1 MDPETAGFVAAG
13 REALRRG
20 DAVAARVAFE
30 RAVERGPDGVALD
43 GLAEALRMVDDH
55 GRVSRDMYERAY
67 RAYRDEGDA
76 VGAYRAARMIAMYH
90 GGVEGEWAQFH
101 GWLHRA
107 STLLETIGGERERAW
122 RDLIRGQYGDGHD
135 DEKETQFRNG
145 LAIGRRHGDAD
156 LEFQALAFLGALL
169 VRTDRVGEGMPM
181 LDEALV
187 AVCAG
192 EVGDAA
198 IADEIVCLL
207 LESCERAHDVSRAD
221 QWMRAAEAVAE
232 RFNRRTMAALCRAH
246 YGAILTAAGRWPEA
260 EDALLA
266 STRGFSESTP
276 GLTAVA
282 TTRLALL
289 RVRQGRLDDAEALL
303 AGLDENPEAAVPL
316 SAVHLARGR
325 TALARDRLERALA
338 QPSLGAGATAPLLAL
353 LVDVE
358 LQSGDKD
365 AAAAAAGRLESLAQD
380 APTDY
385 LGANAALASGK
396 LGVATSTGDPRACFV
411 DALALFT
418 RAELPVEAART
429 RILLARAVVD
439 DRPEVAIAEATA
451 ALKACRE
458 LGIEPEAAAAS
469 ALLRSLNRE
478 RPRNGLTRRE
488 TEVLGLLGEGLT
500 NAEIGERLFISR
512 KTVEHHVSRVLAKLG
527 VRRRTEAAAHAVRT
541 LNQKSGFV

>member
-1 MDPETAGFVAAG
+1 MDPEIAGFVATG

-30 RAVERGPDGVALD
+30 TAVDLGPSGVALD

-107 STLLETIGGERERAW
+107 STLLEAIGGEREHAW
-122 RDLIRGQYGDGHD
+122 RDLIRGQYGDGRD

-145 LAIGRRHGDAD
+145 LAVGRRHGDAD

-169 VRTDRVGEGMPM
+169 VRTDRVDEGMPM

-260 EDALLA
+260 EDALVA
-266 STRGFSESTP
+266 SARGFNQDAP

-303 AGLDENPEAAVPL
+303 DGLDENPEAAVPL
-316 SAVHLARGR
+316 TALHLARGR

-338 QPSLGAGATAPLLAL
+338 QPSLGAGAAGPLLAL

-358 LQSGDKD
+358 LQSGDND
-365 AAAAAAGRLESLAQD
+365 AAAGAVGRLESLARD

-385 LGANAALASGK
+385 LRANAALARGK
-396 LGVATSTGDPRACFV
+396 LGLAASTGDPRACLV

-439 DRPEVAIAEATA
+439 DRPEVAIVEATA

-458 LGIEPEAAAAS
+458 LGIDPEAAAAS
-469 ALLRSLNRE
+469 ALLRSLSRG
-478 RPRNGLTRRE
+478 RPSHGLTRRE
-488 TEVLGLLGEGLT
+488 TDVLGLLGEGLT
-500 NAEIGERLFISR
+500 NTEIGERLFISR

-527 VRRRTEAAAHAVRT
+527 VRRRTEAAAYAARVLSR
-541 LNQKSGFV
+541 NSGFA

>member
-1 MDPETAGFVAAG
+1 
-13 REALRRG
+13 
-20 DAVAARVAFE
+20 
-30 RAVERGPDGVALD
+30 
-43 GLAEALRMVDDH
+43 MVDDH
-55 GRVSRDMYERAY
+55 GRVSRDMYELAY

-90 GGVEGEWAQFH
+90 GGVEGEWTQFH

-107 STLLETIGGERERAW
+107 GTLLEAIGGDRERAW
-122 RDLIRGQYGDGHD
+122 RDLILGQYGDAHD
-135 DEKETQFRNG
+135 DEKEKHFRNG
-145 LAIGRRHGDAD
+145 LAVGRRHRDAD

-169 VRTDRVGEGMPM
+169 VRTDRVSEGMPM

-246 YGAILTAAGRWPEA
+246 YGAVLTAAGRWAEA

-266 STRGFSESTP
+266 SARGFTQGTP
-276 GLTAVA
+276 GLSAIA

-303 AGLDENPEAAVPL
+303 AGLDETPDAAVPL
-316 SAVHLARGR
+316 AALHLARGR
-325 TALARDRLERALA
+325 NALARDRLERTLA
-338 QPSLGAGATAPLLAL
+338 EPSLAAGAAGPLLAL

-358 LQSGDKD
+358 MQSGDVD
-365 AAAAAAGRLESLAQD
+365 AAAAAVGRIESLARD
-380 APTDY
+380 TPTDY
-385 LGANAALASGK
+385 LRANAALARGK
-396 LGVATSTGDPRACFV
+396 VGLARSTGDPRACFV
-411 DALALFT
+411 EALTLFT
-418 RAELPVEAART
+418 RAELRVEAART
-429 RILLARAVVD
+429 RILLARAVIL
-439 DRPEVAIAEATA
+439 DRPEVALAEATA
-451 ALKACRE
+451 ALNACRE
-458 LGIEPEAAAAS
+458 LGIEPEAATAS
-469 ALLRSLNRE
+469 SLLRALSRK

-488 TEVLGLLGEGLT
+488 TDVLGLLGEGLT

-527 VRRRTEAAAHAVRT
+527 VRRRTEAAAYAVRAM
-541 LNQKSGFV
+541 NQNSGFA

>member
-1 MDPETAGFVAAG
+1 MDPEIAGFVATG

-30 RAVERGPDGVALD
+30 RAVELGPSGTALD
-43 GLAEALRMVDDH
+43 GLAEALRLVDDH

-122 RDLIRGQYGDGHD
+122 RDLIRSQYGNGHD
-135 DEKETQFRNG
+135 DEKEKHFRNG
-145 LAIGRRHGDAD
+145 LAVGRRHGDAD

-169 VRTDRVGEGMPM
+169 VRTDRVDEGMPM

-198 IADEIVCLL
+198 IADEILCIL
-207 LESCERAHDVSRAD
+207 LESCERAHDVSRAE
-221 QWMRAAEAVAE
+221 QWMREAEAVAE
-232 RFNRRTMAALCRAH
+232 RFNRRKMAALCRAH
-246 YGAILTAAGRWPEA
+246 YGAILTAAGRWAEA

-266 STRGFSESTP
+266 SARGFSEGTP
-276 GLTAVA
+276 GLTAIA

-289 RVRQGRLDDAEALL
+289 RVRQGRLEDAETLL
-303 AGLDENPEAAVPL
+303 VGFDENPDAAVPL
-316 SAVHLARGR
+316 AALHLARGR
-325 TALARDRLERALA
+325 NALARDRLERMLA
-338 QPSLGAGATAPLLAL
+338 EPSLSAGAAGPLLAL

-358 LQSGDKD
+358 LQSGDVD
-365 AAAAAAGRLESLAQD
+365 AADGAASRLESLARD
-380 APTDY
+380 TPTDY
-385 LGANAALASGK
+385 LRANAALARGK
-396 LGVATSTGDPRACFV
+396 LGLATSTGDPRACFV

-469 ALLRSLNRE
+469 ALLRTLNRK
-478 RPRNGLTRRE
+478 RPRSGLTRRE
-488 TEVLGLLGEGLT
+488 TDVLGLLGEGLT

-527 VRRRTEAAAHAVRT
+527 VRRRTEAAAYAARV
-541 LNQKSGFV
+541 LSQNSGFA